1 MREEPMTDHV
11 AGKSIIVT
19 GAGGGFGRLTSQ
31 RLAALGARL
40 TCADIDPGAAEAA
53 AAAIRE
59 AGGQA
64 IAAAADVSR
73 IQDMRAMAAA
83 AVEAY
88 GAIDVLVNNAGVMPL
103 AFLTDHE
110 SAVEAWSRCIDVNF
124 KGVMNGVVAVHDQMI
139 AQGRGHVVNLSSIY
153 GNFPAAGA
161 AVYGATK
168 AAVDYFSGALR
179 HESRGRIKVTVVK
192 PTGVLSTGLG
202 STVVNPKASSGI
214 LGQYVG
220 DFYEDLPR
228 MMGPGATAAGDWND
242 PEDIGY
248 LALAPE
254 HVADAIVHVI
264 DQPWGVSISDVTV
277 RASADHYVR

>member
-1 MREEPMTDHV
+1 MAGHV
-11 AGKSIIVT
+11 VGKSIIVT
-19 GAGGGFGRLTSQ
+19 GAGGGFGRLASE

-40 TCADIDPGAAEAA
+40 TCADINREAAEST

-64 IAAAADVSR
+64 LSVAADVAR
-73 IQDMRAMAAA
+73 IEDMRAVAGA

-88 GAIDVLVNNAGVMPL
+88 GAIDVLVNNAGIMPL
-103 AFLTDHE
+103 AFLADHE
-110 SAVEAWSRCIDVNF
+110 SAHEAWSRCIDINF

-153 GNFPAAGA
+153 GNFPSAGA

-202 STVVNPKASSGI
+202 STVVNPQASSGI
-214 LGQYVG
+214 LGQHVG
-220 DFYEDLPR
+220 DFYADLPR
-228 MMGPGATAAGDWND
+228 MMGPGADAPGDWND
-242 PEDIGY
+242 PENIGY

-277 RASADHYVR
+277 RAAADHYVR

>member
-1 MREEPMTDHV
+1 MAGHV
-11 AGKSIIVT
+11 TNKSVIVT
-19 GAGGGFGRLTSQ
+19 GAGGGFGRLTSE

-40 TCADIDPGAAEAA
+40 TCADVNGEAAEAT

-64 IAAAADVSR
+64 IAVGADVAK
-73 IQDMRAMAAA
+73 IEDMRAVAQA

-88 GAIDVLVNNAGVMPL
+88 GAIDVLVNNAGTMPL
-103 AFLTDHE
+103 AFLADHE
-110 SAVEAWSRCIDVNF
+110 NAYAAWSRCIDINF

-139 AQGRGHVVNLSSIY
+139 AQGRGHVVNVSSIY
-153 GNFPAAGA
+153 GNFATAGA
-161 AVYGATK
+161 AIYGATK

-179 HESRGRIKVTVVK
+179 HESRGKIKVTVVK
-192 PTGVLSTGLG
+192 PTGVPGTGLG
-202 STVVNPKASSGI
+202 STVVNPMASSGI
-214 LGQYVG
+214 VGQNVG
-220 DFYEDLPR
+220 EFYADLQR
-228 MMGPGATAAGDWND
+228 MKGPDAAQGGALD

-248 LALAPE
+248 LILAPE
-254 HVADAIVHVI
+254 HIADAIVHVI

>member
-1 MREEPMTDHV
+1 MAGHV
-11 AGKSIIVT
+11 INKSVIVT
-19 GAGGGFGRLTSQ
+19 GAGGGFGRLTSE

-40 TCADIDPGAAEAA
+40 TCADVNGEAAEAT

-64 IAAAADVSR
+64 IAVAADVAK
-73 IQDMRAMAAA
+73 IEDMRAVAQA
-83 AVEAY
+83 AVKAY
-88 GAIDVLVNNAGVMPL
+88 GAIDVLVNNAGTMPL
-103 AFLTDHE
+103 AFLADHE
-110 SAVEAWSRCIDVNF
+110 SAHAAWSRCIDINF

-139 AQGRGHVVNLSSIY
+139 AQGRGHVVNVSSIY
-153 GNFPAAGA
+153 GNFATAGA

-179 HESRGRIKVTVVK
+179 HESRGKIKVTVVK
-192 PTGVLSTGLG
+192 PTGVPGTGLG
-202 STVVNPKASSGI
+202 ATVVNPMASSGI
-214 LGQYVG
+214 VGQNVG
-220 DFYEDLPR
+220 DFYADLQR
-228 MMGPGATAAGDWND
+228 LRGPDAAQGGALD

-248 LALAPE
+248 LILAPE
-254 HVADAIVHVI
+254 HIADAIVHVI

>member
-1 MREEPMTDHV
+1 MGGHV
-11 AGKSIIVT
+11 QGKSIIVT
-19 GAGGGFGRLTSQ
+19 GAGGGFGRLTSLK
-31 RLAALGARL
+31 LAALGARL
-40 TCADIDPGAAEAA
+40 ACADVDKASAEAT

-64 IAAAADVSR
+64 IAVAADVAR
-73 IQDMRAMAAA
+73 IEDMRALAGA
-83 AVEAY
+83 AVEAF
-88 GAIDVLVNNAGVMPL
+88 GAIDVLVNNAGIMPL
-103 AFLTDHE
+103 AFLADHE
-110 SAVEAWSRCIDVNF
+110 SAHEAWSRCIDINF

-153 GNFPAAGA
+153 GNFPSAGA

-179 HESRGRIKVTVVK
+179 HESRGKIKVTVVK
-192 PTGVLSTGLG
+192 PTGVLATGLG
-202 STVVNPKASSGI
+202 ATVVNPKASTGI

-220 DFYEDLPR
+220 DFYADLPR
-228 MMGPGATAAGDWND
+228 MRDGSSGGD

-254 HVADAIVHVI
+254 HIADAIVHVV

-277 RASADHYVR
+277 RASGDHYVR

>member
-1 MREEPMTDHV
+1 MMSGHV
-11 AGKSIIVT
+11 TGKSIIVT
-19 GAGGGFGRLTSQ
+19 GAGGGFGRLTSE

-40 TCADIDPGAAEAA
+40 TCADINRDAAESTAV
-53 AAAIRE
+53 AIRE

-64 IAAAADVSR
+64 LAVAADVSN
-73 IQDMRAMAAA
+73 IEDMRAAAAA

-88 GAIDVLVNNAGVMPL
+88 GAIDVLVNNAGIMPL
-103 AFLTDHE
+103 AFLADHA
-110 SAVEAWSRCIDVNF
+110 SAVDAWSRCIDINL

-153 GNFPAAGA
+153 GNFPSAGA

-179 HESRGRIKVTVVK
+179 HESRGKIKVTVVK

-202 STVVNPKASSGI
+202 ATVVNPKASSGI

-220 DFYEDLPR
+220 DFYADLPR
-228 MMGPGATAAGDWND
+228 MMGPGASEPADWND
-242 PEDIGY
+242 PENIGY

-264 DQPWGVSISDVTV
+264 DQPWGVSISDLTV

>member
-1 MREEPMTDHV
+1 MGDHV
-11 AGKSIIVT
+11 RGKSVIVT

-31 RLAALGARL
+31 KLAALGARL
-40 TCADIDPGAAEAA
+40 TCADVNGEAAEAT

-64 IAAAADVSR
+64 IGVAADVVA
-73 IQDMRAMAAA
+73 IEDMRAVARA
-83 AVEAY
+83 AVEAH
-88 GAIDVLVNNAGVMPL
+88 GAIDVLVNNAGIMPL
-103 AFLTDHE
+103 GFLADHANAHE
-110 SAVEAWSRCIDVNF
+110 VWGRCIDINF
-124 KGVMNGVVAVHDQMI
+124 KGVMNGVVAVYDQMI

-153 GNFPAAGA
+153 GNFPSAGA

-179 HESRGRIKVTVVK
+179 HESRGKIKVTVVK
-192 PTGVLSTGLG
+192 PTGVPTTGIG
-202 STVVNPKASSGI
+202 STVVNPKASIGI

-220 DFYEDLPR
+220 EFYEDLPR
-228 MMGPGATAAGDWND
+228 MLGPGAGQGEGAD
-242 PEDIGY
+242 PENIGY
-248 LALAPE
+248 LILAPE
-254 HVADAIVHVI
+254 HIADAIVHVI